1 MPTLALTNHNR
12 LTGVIRFYKKAK
24 MLGIKPIIGA
34 EIDLEGGYHLTILC
48 KNKEGYSKLRHL
60 D

>member
-1 MPTLALTNHNR
+1 MPALALTDYNR

-24 MLGIKPIIGA
+24 VLGIKPIIEA
-34 EIDLEGGYHLTILC
+34 EIDVEGGYHLTILC
-48 KNKEGYSKLRHL
+48 KNKKGYSSLRHL